1 MDVVKL
7 YRFARWLRARG
18 RTGMPEGL
26 RLLGRVLHDIDLP
39 AEADIGPGLELGYG
53 GLCVVVDPKAR
64 IGQDCFLSP
73 GVTVGPLTPHGE
85 APVLGNCIYVGTGA
99 KILGPV
105 RVGDYAI
112 IGANAVVMEDVPDG
126 AIMAGVPA
134 VELRRDPAPEENYQR
149 FLASIRRQALPATQ
163 ALRR

>member
-1 MDVVKL
+1 MDAVRL
-7 YRFARWLRARG
+7 YRLGRWLRARG
-18 RTGMPEGL
+18 VSGLTEGL

-53 GLCVVVDPKAR
+53 GLCVVVDPGAR

-73 GVTVGPLTPHGE
+73 GVTVGRLTPNGG
-85 APVLGNCIYVGTGA
+85 APVLGNSIYVGTGA

-112 IGANAVVMEDVPDG
+112 IGANAVVTEDVPSG
-126 AIMAGVPA
+126 AIMAGIPA
-134 VELRRDPAPEENYQR
+134 VELRRDPAPEENYRR
-149 FLASIRRQALPATQ
+149 FLASVRR
-163 ALRR
+163 

>member
-1 MDVVKL
+1 V
-7 YRFARWLRARG
+7 
-18 RTGMPEGL
+18 TGLPEGL
-26 RLLGRVLHDIDLP
+26 RLLGRILHDIDLP

-73 GVTVGPLTPHGE
+73 GVTVGRLTPQGE
-85 APVLGNCIYVGTGA
+85 APVLGNSIYVGTGA

-112 IGANAVVMEDVPDG
+112 IGANAVVTEDVPYG
-126 AIMAGVPA
+126 AIMAGIPA
-134 VELRRDPAPEENYQR
+134 VELRRDAAPEENYRR
-149 FLASIRRQALPATQ
+149 FLASIRREAPPALSAV
-163 ALRR
+163 